1 MINIEKNSIIVIKVG
16 SSILVDGSG
25 KLDMTKLEA
34 ITVMISNLKQN
45 GYNVV
50 LVSSGAIACGMEKLG
65 ITNRPKTIAESSC
78 AAAIGQS
85 LLMFDYEQSFRKS
98 GLICAQILLTSD
110 CLHKRDRYL
119 NARTTIL
126 HLLEKGNVVPIVN
139 ENDAVVTDE
148 IRFGDNDKLSAQVAV
163 LIDAQL
169 LVILSDV
176 DGVYDSKGIVIDQ
189 IAEIDS
195 CVEKLAGDTS
205 RQTSTGGMITKFEAA
220 KIASNAGIL
229 MVIGNGRDVNLV
241 QNIVDAKQT
250 GTWFIPRKD
259 KISGKKR
266 WIAFSCKD
274 CGKIIVDAGA
284 KKALLENKTS
294 LLAIGIVE
302 IEGNFSFGD
311 LVLVFDYNNNEIA
324 RGLTNY
330 SSDELSK
337 IKRNRTADFEQIL
350 GYKSYDEVIDR
361 DNLAVIK
368 Q

>member
-1 MINIEKNSIIVIKVG
+1 MINLEKNSRIVIKVG
-16 SSILVDGSG
+16 SSILVDDSG
-25 KLDMTKLEA
+25 KLDMAKLGS
-34 ITVMISNLKQN
+34 ITTIVSGLKKN

-65 ITNRPKTIAESSC
+65 YTHRPQTIAESSC

-85 LLMFDYEQSFRKS
+85 LLMFAYEQLFRKA

-110 CLHKRDRYL
+110 CLDKRDRYL

-176 DGVYDSKGIVIDQ
+176 DGVYDEKGKVIDQ

-195 CVEKLAGDTS
+195 CIEKLAGDTS

-220 KIASNAGIL
+220 KIAANAGIL
-229 MVIGNGRDVNLV
+229 MVIGNGKNIDLV
-241 QNIVDAKQT
+241 QNIVDAKQV
-250 GTWFIPRKD
+250 GTWFIPKKD
-259 KISGKKR
+259 KISGKKK
-266 WIAFSCKD
+266 WIAFSCKN
-274 CGKIIVDAGA
+274 CGKIIVDDGA
-284 KKALLENKTS
+284 KKALIEKKTS
-294 LLAIGIVE
+294 LLAIGIVA
-302 IEGNFSFGD
+302 IEGKFSFGD
-311 LVLVFDYNNNEIA
+311 LVVIFDQNANEIA

-330 SSDELSK
+330 SSDELAK
-337 IKRNRTADFEQIL
+337 IKKVKTADIENIL

-361 DNLAVIK
+361 DNLVVVK
-368 Q
+368 